1 MKMSEV
7 FFKLLTSKGV
17 DVNKFVEILS
27 FIEAH
32 GMASDIFFYTHL
44 GELEAKVD
52 HLDGCIYLEM
62 NCINFSYYEDDS
74 GDAILWLPNVRIPEI
89 ECAKIVDAG
98 KAVGDLIEF
107 DEENVFLKGCGTIL
121 NVENGEIGL
130 TVKLLPNWIEIA

>member
-1 MKMSEV
+1 
-7 FFKLLTSKGV
+7 
-17 DVNKFVEILS
+17 
-27 FIEAH
+27 
-32 GMASDIFFYTHL
+32 
-44 GELEAKVD
+44 
-52 HLDGCIYLEM
+52 M
-62 NCINFSYYEDDS
+62 NWINFSYYEDDS

-121 NVENGEIGL
+121 SVENGEIGL